1 MITSLVT
8 DYLIRVKNGNLA
20 GRKTIQTPASK
31 LCVNLSELLKK
42 NRFIEDYKVE
52 GDAISTITITLGYEN
67 DFPKISH
74 VDLMSKP
81 GRRFYQKHTHL
92 PWGKTSD
99 SLIIISTS
107 SGLMTQ
113 KEAAS
118 KKLGGEIFA
127 EIY

>member
-20 GRKTIQTPASK
+20 GRKTITAPSSK
-31 LCVNLSELLKK
+31 LSISLSELLKR
-42 NRFIEDYKVE
+42 NRLIQDFSVS
-52 GDAISTITITLGYEN
+52 GDIVKTLTVTLAYDN

-81 GRRFYQKHTHL
+81 ARRLYQKHSSL
-92 PWGKTSD
+92 PWGKTKESI
-99 SLIIISTS
+99 IIISTS

-113 KEAAS
+113 KEAAT